1 MDLVVVTVLPDIVSA
16 TAVKAM
22 LDQAEIPVMLR
33 SAGSANW
40 LIPGTPGGAGP
51 LEVMVPAERLDEA
64 RRLVSQL
71 EGGTDD
77 GDGDGDADAEG

>member
-1 MDLVVVTVLPDIVSA
+1 MDLVVATVLPDIVTA

-51 LEVMVPAERLDEA
+51 LEVMVPAERLEEA
-64 RRLVSQL
+64 RELIDAMEAGEEAPRA
-71 EGGTDD
+71 GG
-77 GDGDGDADAEG
+77 GAD

>member
-1 MDLVVVTVLPDIVSA
+1 MELVVVTVLPDIVSA

-22 LDQAEIPVMLR
+22 LDQVEIPVMLR

-51 LEVMVPAERLDEA
+51 LEVMVPAERLEEA
-64 RRLVSQL
+64 RRLIADL
-71 EGGTDD
+71 EGATWQG
-77 GDGDGDADAEG
+77 